1 MPEERPETR
10 ARSKPVDMANEKS
23 RQLSPAEAIAPCCT
37 AARRTQNPVKVLYL
51 GLLASIAGSAES
63 GYETWRVRYLM
74 PGALSQLR
82 ASNGGLPSAPRFLY
96 AWRRVCSPAMR
107 FVISAMRS
115 GETVSFRLDSAT
127 EALAKFYKLYEQN
140 FLRVRISNDQGKR
153 LSVDDV
159 VRLAA
164 LQKSESVMPKRP
176 KR

>member
-1 MPEERPETR
+1 MIGRLPNSSSRN
-10 ARSKPVDMANEKS
+10 ALQRS
-23 RQLSPAEAIAPCCT
+23 
-37 AARRTQNPVKVLYL
+37 RRLRTKLR
-51 GLLASIAGSAES
+51 EC
-63 GYETWRVRYLM
+63 
-74 PGALSQLR
+74 ALELR

-96 AWRRVCSPAMR
+96 TWRRVCSPAMR

>member
-1 MPEERPETR
+1 M
-10 ARSKPVDMANEKS
+10 RSLPN
-23 RQLSPAEAIAPCCT
+23 
-37 AARRTQNPVKVLYL
+37 
-51 GLLASIAGSAES
+51 AGGTISAE
-63 GYETWRVRYLM
+63 GLY
-74 PGALSQLR
+74 
-82 ASNGGLPSAPRFLY
+82 GGLPSAPRFLY

-127 EALAKFYKLYEQN
+127 EALAKFYKLYEQD

>member
-1 MPEERPETR
+1 
-10 ARSKPVDMANEKS
+10 
-23 RQLSPAEAIAPCCT
+23 
-37 AARRTQNPVKVLYL
+37 
-51 GLLASIAGSAES
+51 
-63 GYETWRVRYLM
+63 M

-96 AWRRVCSPAMR
+96 ACRRVCSPAMR